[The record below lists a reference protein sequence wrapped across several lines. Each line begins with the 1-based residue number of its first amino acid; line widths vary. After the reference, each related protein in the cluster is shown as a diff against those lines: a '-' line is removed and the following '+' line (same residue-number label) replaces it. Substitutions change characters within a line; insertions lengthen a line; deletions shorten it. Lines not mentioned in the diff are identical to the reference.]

1 MPELIN
7 TADLQ
12 TPIEALENNLD
23 FFKSFYNDER
33 FEDMEN
39 AKKLIERYEKA
50 ISILTEVQN
59 EHRRSD
65 KVF

>member
-12 TPIEALENNLD
+12 TPIEALEDNLD
-23 FFKSFYNDER
+23 FFKGFYNDER

-50 ISILTEVQN
+50 ISILTEAQN
-59 EHRRSD
+59 EQT
-65 KVF
+65 KL

>member
-12 TPIEALENNLD
+12 TPIEALEDNLD
-23 FFKSFYNDER
+23 FFKGFYNDER

-59 EHRRSD
+59 EY
-65 KVF
+65 